1 MITIKKMKAK
11 APFDDDKKTNIGLIF
26 EMTDGSIIS
35 AFLENSLCWNVTQIV
50 DCMGEDCLL
59 LSQVFMIDS
68 ADISVLNTVA
78 CLIANDKLKWNNGF
92 KSISK
97 STITKQWNKM
107 ERESK

>member
-1 MITIKKMKAK
+1 MIIIKKIKAK
-11 APFDDDKKTNIGLIF
+11 APFDCDKRINVGLIF

-50 DCMGEDCLL
+50 DCMGEDCGW
-59 LSQVFMIDS
+59 SQVFLIDS

-78 CLIANDKLKWNNGF
+78 CLIANDKLKWNHGF

-97 STITKQWNKM
+97 ATITRQSNKM
-107 ERESK
+107 DKEVV